1 MTALWDAIPIYSFV
15 LVIIGIFFGVL
26 IVNVGQ
32 NLRMFT
38 RRYGR
43 RHRISGLVYLIWLL
57 LGYADLYFGFLWRL
71 EYRFIYDFTLPTL
84 GTILTL
90 TAAFDFKDAH
100 SRVQNIASGV
110 LDNDAVV
117 TFSEML
123 EHSFYQI
130 LNAIQIAFLVVV
142 TRIDMPAWCRGI
154 VLLCATAPWLLRH
167 RFPVNH
173 FSDNYTKEGRV
184 KWALTSILYRLKK
197 YQYLLYK
204 HCLLHGLNIT
214 VAADAPQD
222 LLTDRFFRLYWM
234 ALNTAY
240 VMEFFLQTLVR
251 RRYMSQTLMLLMN
264 QGAYDATYLISRT
277 TQLK

>member
-1 MTALWDAIPIYSFV
+1 MH
-15 LVIIGIFFGVL
+15 
-26 IVNVGQ
+26 
-32 NLRMFT
+32 MFT

-43 RHRISGLVYLIWLL
+43 RHRISGFVYLVVLL
-57 LGYADLYFGFLWRL
+57 LGYADLHLGFLWRL
-71 EYRFIYDFTLPTL
+71 KYRCVYDFILPSL
-84 GTILTL
+84 GTVLTL

-110 LDNDAVV
+110 LDSDAIV

-130 LNAIQIAFLVVV
+130 LNAVQIAFLGVV
-142 TRIDMPAWCRGI
+142 TRIEMPEWCRWI
-154 VLLCATAPWLLRH
+154 LLLCATAPWLLRQL
-167 RFPVNH
+167 FPVNH
-173 FSDNYTKEGRV
+173 FSDNYTKAGRV

-204 HCLLHGLNIT
+204 HCLLHGLNVSVTTDTPRGLIS
-214 VAADAPQD
+214 
-222 LLTDRFFRLYWM
+222 DRFFRLYWM

-251 RRYMSQTLMLLMN
+251 RRYMSQTLMLWLN
-264 QGAYDATYLISRT
+264 QGSCVRG
-277 TQLK
+277 